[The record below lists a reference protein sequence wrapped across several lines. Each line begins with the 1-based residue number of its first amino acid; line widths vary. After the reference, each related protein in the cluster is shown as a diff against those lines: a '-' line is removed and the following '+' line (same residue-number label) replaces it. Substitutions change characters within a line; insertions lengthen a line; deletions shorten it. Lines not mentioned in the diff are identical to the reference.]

1 MPLREVTSEVF
12 VADGPV
18 VCVSQREIEFLKERI
33 RCAPRGRVRLCAHA
47 GPESPVHEMLLVL
60 SGNSYVRPHRHP
72 GKSESFH
79 IVEGVLDVVL
89 FDDDGTVHAVV
100 PLGDRDSGRPFYYRL
115 DEPRFHTPIVR
126 SDLVVFHETTTGPFR
141 PGDADLATWAPA
153 EDETAVELYLQ
164 GLETKILNFVVADGV
179 RRGKTQASH
188 PCAHSL
194 IVGGTRG
201 IGRELARLFAAQGHT
216 VSVLGLHAPAE
227 PDRSLARVSHWTV
240 DLVDETAVADALD
253 DIVARQGRL
262 NHLVFLQRFKGDGD
276 PWLGEFATSLT
287 ATRLVIEHLA
297 DRFNPSG
304 DNSIVV
310 VTSIADQFVAESQP
324 VGYHVMKAGLHQM
337 VRYYAA
343 RLGPQGIRVNCV
355 SPGTVLKEENRVW
368 YAQHEEVGKLFQDA
382 IPLGRM
388 VDARDVA
395 EVIAFFCSPQAA
407 SVTGQKLIVD
417 GGVSLLS
424 HEALAR
430 KMTGM

>member
-1 MPLREVTSEVF
+1 MTSEVS

-18 VCVSQREIEFLKERI
+18 VCVSQHDIEFLKERV
-33 RCAPRGRVRLCAHA
+33 RNAPRGRVRLCAHA

-60 SGNSYVRPHRHP
+60 SGKSYVRPHRHP

-89 FDDDGTVHAVV
+89 FDDGGILREVV
-100 PLGDRDSGRPFYYRL
+100 SLGDRDSGRPFYYRL
-115 DEPRFHTPIVR
+115 NEPLFHMPILR

-141 PGDADLATWAPA
+141 QGEAVWAPWAPA
-153 EDETAVELYLQ
+153 EGSGAVGPFLQ
-164 GLETKILNFVVADGV
+164 DLEEKVMNFVAV
-179 RRGKTQASH
+179 RRDGSRPSCQGT
-188 PCAHSL
+188 HSL

-201 IGRELARLFAAQGHT
+201 IGSELARLLAAQGHV
-216 VSVLGLHAPAE
+216 VSVLGRHAPAE
-227 PDRSLARVSHWTV
+227 PDQLLAHVSHWMV
-240 DLVDETAVADALD
+240 DLLDEAALATTLD
-253 DIVARQGRL
+253 DIVARRGRL
-262 NHLVFLQRFKGDGD
+262 NNLVFLQRFQGDGD
-276 PWLGEFATSLT
+276 RWLGEFATSLT
-287 ATRLVIEHLA
+287 ATRFVIERLA
-297 DRFNPSG
+297 DRFSPSA

-324 VGYHVMKAGLHQM
+324 VGYHVMKAGLHQL

-355 SPGTVLKEENRVW
+355 SPCTVLKAENRDW
-368 YAQHEEVGKLFQDA
+368 YAQHEEVAKLFQDT

-395 EVIAFFCSPQAA
+395 QVIAFFCSPQAA
-407 SVTGQKLIVD
+407 AVTGQRLIVD

-430 KMTGM
+430 KLTGI